1 MALARLHKK
10 AQGSNLSEPVPREN
24 KIEFELDLQCMFM
37 IAPFSILWETE
48 YNYAN

>member
-10 AQGSNLSEPVPREN
+10 AQGSNLSEPVPGEN

-37 IAPFSILWETE
+37 IAPFSIVWETE
-48 YNYAN
+48 